1 MVAGVMETVQTDV
14 SDFYQA
20 CWLGKQMK
28 HPFLTLLLLLQPE
41 HWEV

>member
-1 MVAGVMETVQTDV
+1 MYRIFIKLVGWV
-14 SDFYQA
+14 
-20 CWLGKQMK
+20 KQMK